1 MPNTSRATI
10 EPMVANCASCSAV
23 ALVFAPR
30 SRMCVWPPLRAG
42 TDDMIGARSTGPT
55 VFSTKCAIAVS
66 APVLPALTIA
76 PARPS
81 FTRSMA
87 MRMEESLRRRIASRG
102 CSDMPT
108 TVAAGC
114 TDSARAHAAGARCQR
129 GFDDGRVGPRGSA
142 RGRDRWRVRAARRV
156 CTPAHRCRHSSHRR
170 RSTACVTS
178 GGVRPAPQLFFGLDF
193 GRFFDDALAAIKTV
207 GSDAMTQVGFTR
219 LRIDGQ
225 ARASSSASCERCMP
239 RLDGVLRLF

>member
-1 MPNTSRATI
+1 
-10 EPMVANCASCSAV
+10 MVANCASCSAV
-23 ALVFAPR
+23 ALVLAPR
-30 SRMCVWPPLRAG
+30 SSMCVWPPLRAG

-66 APVLPALTIA
+66 APVLPALTMA

-114 TDSARAHAAGARCQR
+114 TVSARAHRRRRTGQR
-129 GFDDGRVGPRGSA
+129 GFYDGGLAHEDQLEGGIGDECA
-142 RGRDRWRVRAARRV
+142 QRAGYALRQ
-156 CTPAHRCRHSSHRR
+156 HRCRHSSHRR
-170 RSTACVTS
+170 RPTACSYERRPSPRSATILRSSTS
-178 GGVRPAPQLFFGLDF
+178 A
-193 GRFFDDALAAIKTV
+193 
-207 GSDAMTQVGFTR
+207 GFSMTR
-219 LRIDGQ
+219 L
-225 ARASSSASCERCMP
+225 P
-239 RLDGVLRLF
+239 R